1 MIKNIMLNYTLH
13 NKLIVT
19 SVNKL
24 KLLNLVIPIV
34 IHLFEVS
41 YDLEVFAYV
50 LLNQHIWNIIEVKH
64 GNLKKYQ

>member
-1 MIKNIMLNYTLH
+1 
-13 NKLIVT
+13 V
-19 SVNKL
+19 

-50 LLNQHIWNIIEVKH
+50 LLNEHIWNILEVKH
-64 GNLKKYQ
+64 GNLKKEQYLIFNINHVCMQSLGIVIHTLI